1 MSPRTAIL
9 APMVNKLNQW
19 RPLNASDRNALFG
32 LPFRVIKLRPQEY
45 IVREG
50 DRPRTCGLMLSGF
63 SFRQKQAGNG
73 RRQIF
78 SIHMA
83 GDLADLQNSLL
94 GTADHNLQALG
105 HVEVALIPVEAIQ
118 EIAFSRPAIGRAMWY
133 ETLVDGSIAR
143 EWTLN
148 VARRD
153 AITRTAH
160 MLCEFALRLET
171 AKLGERLSY
180 ALPMSQEQLADALAL
195 TPVHTNRVLMTLGR
209 EGAIARNQRA
219 VQVIDWAR
227 LTKIGDFD
235 PAYLHINGNG
245 PGSRPPGPS
254 PVRTES
260 SMASAAVIRRP
271 SEGH

>member
-1 MSPRTAIL
+1 MSSPTEDIL
-9 APMVNKLNQW
+9 APMVHKLHQW
-19 RPLNASDRNALFG
+19 RPLSSSDRDALFA

-50 DRPRTCGLMLSGF
+50 DKPNASCLMLSGF
-63 SFRQKQAGNG
+63 TFRHKIAGNG
-73 RRQIF
+73 GRQIF

-133 ETLVDGSIAR
+133 ETLVDGSIFR

-148 VARRD
+148 VGRRD
-153 AITRTAH
+153 AVTRTAH
-160 MLCEFALRLET
+160 MLCEFALRLEM

-209 EGAIARNQRA
+209 EGAIARNHRA
-219 VQVIDWAR
+219 VQVIDWKKLA
-227 LTKIGDFD
+227 KMGDFD
-235 PAYLHINGNG
+235 PAYLHLH
-245 PGSRPPGPS
+245 GSPR
-254 PVRTES
+254 ES
-260 SMASAAVIRRP
+260 DLADC
-271 SEGH
+271 